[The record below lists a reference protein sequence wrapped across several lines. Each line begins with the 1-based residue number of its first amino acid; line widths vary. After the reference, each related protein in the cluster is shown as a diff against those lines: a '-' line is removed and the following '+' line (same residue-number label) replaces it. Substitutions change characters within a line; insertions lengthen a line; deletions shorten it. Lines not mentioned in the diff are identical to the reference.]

1 MLVPEREEKMQGKD
15 LLARF
20 RGMDFMEITK
30 DAEPVKGLDIDLML
44 RKVNYIKV

>member
-30 DAEPVKGLDIDLML
+30 DAEPVKGLDID
-44 RKVNYIKV
+44 